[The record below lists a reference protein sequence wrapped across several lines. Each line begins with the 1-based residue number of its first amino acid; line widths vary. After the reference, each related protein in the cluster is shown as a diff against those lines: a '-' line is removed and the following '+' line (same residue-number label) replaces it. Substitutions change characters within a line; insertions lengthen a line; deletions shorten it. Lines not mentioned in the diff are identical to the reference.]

1 MKITGDVS
9 AKSYRKQLADK
20 GVFHTD
26 EALAKEIA
34 SYIPEGI
41 TEVYDP
47 TCGCGALLSVFPDSV
62 KKYGQELDPD
72 MAEYCRQHLTNCEI
86 AAGDTLEKPAFLSRS
101 FPAIVAN
108 YPFSIKWNPENACE
122 RPFYC
127 LNVPVLPPK
136 GKADYAFL
144 CHILFMLADN
154 GVASVLC
161 SPGIGYRGGAEA
173 KLRKWLIDTGWI
185 EKVVL
190 YEGDHFQD
198 TKIATMLLVIR
209 KDKKTQDITFCDH
222 EAGIEK
228 TVGIEEIQKN
238 DYTLAVN
245 RYVERPKKP
254 EEFEGKPLSE
264 LQSDLMGLNL
274 NAFRQSCELD
284 WIMLTQ
290 ITGHDYQIPQFRS
303 YLEQVKSIADE
314 YIAKLDNLP
323 DNADK
328 KEANNGESSEN
339 TAGE

>member
-1 MKITGDVS
+1 MNITGDVS
-9 AKSYRKQLADK
+9 AKTYRKKLAEK

-47 TCGCGALLSVFPDSV
+47 TCGCGALLSVFPDNV

-72 MAEYCRQHLTNCEI
+72 MAEYCRQHLPNCEI
-86 AAGDTLEKPAFLSRS
+86 AAGDTLKEPETWGGKKFE
-101 FPAIVAN
+101 AIVAN
-108 YPFSIKWNPENACE
+108 YPFSIKWDPENACE

-136 GKADYAFL
+136 SKADYAFL

-161 SPGIGYRGGAEA
+161 SPGIGYRGGAEE
-173 KLRKWLIDTGWI
+173 KLRKWLIENGWI

-198 TKIATMLLVIR
+198 TKIATMLLVLR
-209 KDKKTQDITFCDH
+209 KDKKTTDIAFCDH
-222 EAGIEK
+222 EAGLEK

-245 RYVERPKKP
+245 RYVERPKEP
-254 EEFEGKPLSE
+254 DENDGKPLSE

-290 ITGHDYQIPQFRS
+290 LNGHDYQKEQFEN
-303 YLEQVKSIADE
+303 YLKQVKEIADE
-314 YIAKLDNLP
+314 YLEKLANL
-323 DNADK
+323 NT
-328 KEANNGESSEN
+328 GEE
-339 TAGE
+339 

>member
-34 SYIPEGI
+34 SYIPEGA

-72 MAEYCRQHLTNCEI
+72 MAEYCRQHLNNCEI

-108 YPFSIKWNPENACE
+108 YPFSIKWDPENACE

-144 CHILFMLADN
+144 LHNLTDEREI
-154 GVASVLC
+154 
-161 SPGIGYRGGAEA
+161 
-173 KLRKWLIDTGWI
+173 K
-185 EKVVL
+185 VL
-190 YEGDHFQD
+190 YE
-198 TKIATMLLVIR
+198 LLETR
-209 KDKKTQDITFCDH
+209 
-222 EAGIEK
+222 
-228 TVGIEEIQKN
+228 
-238 DYTLAVN
+238 
-245 RYVERPKKP
+245 
-254 EEFEGKPLSE
+254 SE
-264 LQSDLMGLNL
+264 LSRSTIVCSQREPSSWTAMMLNDKVSA
-274 NAFRQSCELD
+274 NAISKRAARHYTVV
-284 WIMLTQ
+284 IN
-290 ITGHDYQIPQFRS
+290 P
-303 YLEQVKSIADE
+303 K
-314 YIAKLDNLP
+314 
-323 DNADK
+323 
-328 KEANNGESSEN
+328 N
-339 TAGE
+339 T

>member
-1 MKITGDVS
+1 MNITGDVS
-9 AKSYRKQLADK
+9 AKTYRKKLAEK

-26 EALAKEIA
+26 EKLAKEIA
-34 SYIPEGI
+34 SYIPQSIIDAYGK
-41 TEVYDP
+41 VYDP
-47 TCGCGALLSVFPDSV
+47 TCGCGALLSVFPDNV
-62 KKYGQELDPD
+62 IKYGQELDPD
-72 MAEYCRQHLTNCEI
+72 MAEYCRQHLNNCEI

-108 YPFSIKWNPENACE
+108 YRFSIKRDPENACE

-222 EAGIEK
+222 ETGLEK

-274 NAFRQSCELD
+274 NAFKQSCNLD

-290 ITGHDYQIPQFRS
+290 LNGHDYQKEQFEN
-303 YLEQVKSIADE
+303 YLKQVKEIADE
-314 YIAKLDNLP
+314 YLEKLANL
-323 DNADK
+323 K
-328 KEANNGESSEN
+328 TGE
-339 TAGE
+339 

>member
-1 MKITGDVS
+1 MNITGDVS
-9 AKSYRKQLADK
+9 AKTYRKKLADK

-47 TCGCGALLSVFPDSV
+47 TCGCGALLSVFPDNV

-72 MAEYCRQHLTNCEI
+72 MAEYCRNNLVNCEI
-86 AAGDTLEKPAFLSRS
+86 ATGDTLEKPAFLSHS

-108 YPFSIKWNPENACE
+108 YPFSIKWDPENANE

-144 CHILFMLADN
+144 CHILFMLADD

-161 SPGIGYRGGAEA
+161 SPGIGYRGGKEGEI
-173 KLRKWLIDTGWI
+173 RKWLIGQNVIDT
-185 EKVVL
+185 VVL

-198 TKIATMLLVIR
+198 TKIPTMLLVL
-209 KDKKTQDITFCDH
+209 KKNRTTTDITFKDN
-222 EAGIEK
+222 ESGIER
-228 TVGIEEIQKN
+228 VVPVEEVRQN
-238 DYTLAVN
+238 DFTLAVN
-245 RYVERPKKP
+245 RYIERPKEP
-254 EEFEGKPLSE
+254 DENDGKPLSE

-290 ITGHDYQIPQFRS
+290 LNGHDYQKEQFEN
-303 YLEQVKSIADE
+303 YLKQVKEIADE
-314 YIAKLDNLP
+314 YLEKLANL
-323 DNADK
+323 NT
-328 KEANNGESSEN
+328 GE
-339 TAGE
+339 

>member
-1 MKITGDVS
+1 
-9 AKSYRKQLADK
+9 
-20 GVFHTD
+20 
-26 EALAKEIA
+26 
-34 SYIPEGI
+34 
-41 TEVYDP
+41 
-47 TCGCGALLSVFPDSV
+47 
-62 KKYGQELDPD
+62 

-108 YPFSIKWNPENACE
+108 YPFSIKWDPENACE

-173 KLRKWLIDTGWI
+173 KLS
-185 EKVVL
+185 
-190 YEGDHFQD
+190 
-198 TKIATMLLVIR
+198 
-209 KDKKTQDITFCDH
+209 FCDH
-222 EAGIEK
+222 EAGLEK

-290 ITGHDYQIPQFRS
+290 LNGHDYQIPQFRS

-328 KEANNGESSEN
+328 KEANDGESSEN
-339 TAGE
+339 TAD

>member
-1 MKITGDVS
+1 MNITGDVS
-9 AKSYRKQLADK
+9 AKTYRKKLAEK

-26 EALAKEIA
+26 EKLAKEIA
-34 SYIPEGI
+34 SYIPQSIIDAYGK
-41 TEVYDP
+41 VYDP
-47 TCGCGALLSVFPDSV
+47 TCGCGALLSVFPDNV
-62 KKYGQELDPD
+62 IKYGQELDPD
-72 MAEYCRQHLTNCEI
+72 MAEYCRNNLVNCEI
-86 AAGDTLEKPAFLSRS
+86 ATGDTLEKPAVLSRS

-108 YPFSIKWNPENACE
+108 YPFSIKWDPENACE

-222 EAGIEK
+222 ETGLEK

-274 NAFRQSCELD
+274 NAFKQSCNLD

-290 ITGHDYQIPQFRS
+290 LNGHDYQKEQFEN
-303 YLEQVKSIADE
+303 YLKQVKEIADE
-314 YIAKLDNLP
+314 YLEKLANL
-323 DNADK
+323 K
-328 KEANNGESSEN
+328 TGE
-339 TAGE
+339 

>member
-1 MKITGDVS
+1 MNITGDVS
-9 AKSYRKQLADK
+9 AKTYRKKLAEK

-26 EALAKEIA
+26 EKLAKEIA
-34 SYIPEGI
+34 SYIPQSIIDAYGK
-41 TEVYDP
+41 VYDP
-47 TCGCGALLSVFPDSV
+47 TCGCGALLSVFPDNV
-62 KKYGQELDPD
+62 IKYGQELDPD
-72 MAEYCRQHLTNCEI
+72 MAEYCRNNLVNCEI
-86 AAGDTLEKPAFLSRS
+86 ATGDTLEKPAFLSRS

-108 YPFSIKWNPENACE
+108 YPFSIKWDPENACE

-222 EAGIEK
+222 ETGLEK

-290 ITGHDYQIPQFRS
+290 LNGHDYQKEQFEN
-303 YLEQVKSIADE
+303 YLKQVKEIADE
-314 YIAKLDNLP
+314 YLEKLANL
-323 DNADK
+323 NT
-328 KEANNGESSEN
+328 GEEK
-339 TAGE
+339 

>member
-9 AKSYRKQLADK
+9 AKSYRKKLADK
-20 GVFHTD
+20 GIFHTD

-34 SYIPEGI
+34 SYIPEGV

-47 TCGCGALLSVFPDSV
+47 TCGCGALLSVFLDSV

-72 MAEYCRQHLTNCEI
+72 MAEYCRNNLVNCEI
-86 AAGDTLEKPAFLSRS
+86 ATGDTLEKPAFLSRS

-108 YPFSIKWNPENACE
+108 YPFSIKWDPENACE

-173 KLRKWLIDTGWI
+173 KLRKWLVDAGWI

-190 YEGDHFQD
+190 YKGDHFQD

-209 KDKKTQDITFCDH
+209 KDKKTTDITFCDH
-222 EAGIEK
+222 EAGLER

-245 RYVERPKKP
+245 RYVERPKEP
-254 EEFEGKPLSE
+254 DENDGKTMSD
-264 LQSDLMGLNL
+264 LQSDFMALNL
-274 NAFRQSCELD
+274 DSFRHNCELE
-284 WIMLTQ
+284 WMMLTNLV
-290 ITGHDYQIPQFRS
+290 GHDLKKESFVN
-303 YLEQVKSIADE
+303 YLKTVKSIADE
-314 YIAKLDNLP
+314 YLEKLD
-323 DNADK
+323 
-328 KEANNGESSEN
+328 GFSEN
-339 TAGE
+339 NNENL

>member
-9 AKSYRKQLADK
+9 AKSYRKKLADK

-47 TCGCGALLSVFPDSV
+47 TCGCGALLSVFPDNV

-72 MAEYCRQHLTNCEI
+72 MAEYCRNNLVNCEI
-86 AAGDTLEKPAFLSRS
+86 ATGDTLEKPAFASRS
-101 FPAIVAN
+101 FQAIVAN
-108 YPFSIKWNPENACE
+108 YPFSIKYDPEKAFE

-127 LNVPVLPPK
+127 LNVPVMPPK
-136 GKADYAFL
+136 SKADFAFI

-161 SPGIGYRGGAEA
+161 SPGIGYRGGAEE
-173 KLRKWLIDTGWI
+173 KLRKWLIESGKI

-190 YEGDHFQD
+190 YEGNHFQD
-198 TKIATMLLVIR
+198 TKIPTMLLVIR
-209 KDKKTQDITFCDH
+209 MDKKTQDITFCDH
-222 EAGIEK
+222 ETGLEK
-228 TVGIEEIQKN
+228 TVTIDDIRKN

-274 NAFRQSCELD
+274 NAFKQSCNLD

-290 ITGHDYQIPQFRS
+290 LNGHDYQKEQFES
-303 YLEQVKSIADE
+303 YLKQVKAIADE
-314 YIAKLDNLP
+314 YLEKLANL
-323 DNADK
+323 
-328 KEANNGESSEN
+328 NNKGEEQ
-339 TAGE
+339 